1 MSSLRTAL
9 ALLTMTVL
17 TASATTAHA
26 DEPCPLGSTE
36 RREADLTWCEP
47 SICDADISCPKG
59 SVCRLVPLCVEIG
72 AVDGGGEAGGAR
84 LLVRQRCGLN
94 KACPQNTTCS
104 EKSRCITLAQADKAG
119 LTTLSPNASATPTI
133 TTTDAPPKKAC
144 GCDVPGSSRTTGGA
158 GVVLALAGVVAI
170 SARRRARRSA

>member
-9 ALLTMTVL
+9 GLLTL
-17 TASATTAHA
+17 TIVIASARTAHA
-26 DEPCPLGSTE
+26 DDTCPLGSTE

-59 SVCRLVPLCVEIG
+59 SVCRPVPLCVEIG

-104 EKSRCITLAQADKAG
+104 EKSRCITLAQADRAG
-119 LTTLSPNASATPTI
+119 LTTASSNASATPS
-133 TTTDAPPKKAC
+133 TTDAPPKKAC
-144 GCDVPGSSRTTGGA
+144 GCDVPGRSRAGSA
-158 GVVLALAGVVAI
+158 GVLLALAGVVVV
-170 SARRRARRSA
+170 SARRRARVRA

>member
-17 TASATTAHA
+17 TASATTARA
-26 DEPCPLGSTE
+26 DDTCPLGSTE
-36 RREADLTWCEP
+36 RKEADLTWCEP

-59 SVCRLVPLCVEIG
+59 SVCRPVPLCVEIG
-72 AVDGGGEAGGAR
+72 AVDAGGSDAGGAR

-119 LTTLSPNASATPTI
+119 LTTTSSSATPTP
-133 TTTDAPPKKAC
+133 TTGEAPPRKAC
-144 GCDVPGSSRTTGGA
+144 GCDVPGRSGAGGA
-158 GVVLALAGVVAI
+158 GVLLALAGVVAV
-170 SARRRARRSA
+170 SARRRARRAA

>member
-9 ALLTMTVL
+9 ALFTMTVL

-26 DEPCPLGSTE
+26 DDPCPLGSTE

-59 SVCRLVPLCVEIG
+59 SVCRPVPLCVEIG

-119 LTTLSPNASATPTI
+119 LTTLSPNASATPT
-133 TTTDAPPKKAC
+133 TSDAPPKKAC
-144 GCDVPGSSRTTGGA
+144 GCDVPGSSRNTGGA
-158 GVVLALAGVVAI
+158 GVLLALAGVVAI